1 MMRRMALLSVLL
13 VSGTALAAPSE
24 RPPIT
29 AVSHLAVY
37 SSDMKASEAFYA
49 GELGATR
56 MPDPENPAG
65 VRYHFSPTQFVEV
78 LRLPPG
84 APSINRLAH
93 VAFLTTDAEA
103 LRRYLAGKKVAVPTK
118 VTVGADGSRWFDVR
132 DPEGTPVQFVQPS
145 ATLPAVA
152 ANPLSSRVIHVGF
165 IIHDRAREDVF
176 WRDALGFRPYWAGGT
191 HPGTPK
197 WISLKVPDGSD
208 WMEYM
213 VVGTPDG
220 TGIPPNM
227 AAAEL
232 GVLNHFALGVADMRQ
247 TYTTMWNEQRLD
259 GQKSDVVPK
268 IGADAKWQLNLI
280 DPDGTRAEYMEFAPI
295 GTPCCSAFQAEH
307 PQP

>member
-1 MMRRMALLSVLL
+1 MRVGGLMVLAL
-13 VSGTALAAPSE
+13 GAACGVAAQPE
-24 RPPIT
+24 RPPIS

-37 SSDMKASEAFYA
+37 SADMKASEAFYK

-56 MPDPENPAG
+56 MPDPERADG
-65 VRYHFSPTQFVEV
+65 VRYYFSPTQFVEV
-78 LRLPPG
+78 LPLPSG

-93 VAFLTTDAEA
+93 AAFVTRDAEA
-103 LRRYLAGKKVAVPTK
+103 LRLYLKARKIAVPTK

-132 DPEGTPVQFVQPS
+132 DPEGTLVQFVQPP
-145 ATLPAVA
+145 ATPPAVA

-165 IIHDRAREDVF
+165 IIHDRAREDAF
-176 WRDALGFRPYWAGGT
+176 WREILGFRPYWAGGT

-197 WISLKVPDGSD
+197 WISLKVPDGTD

-220 TGIPPNM
+220 TGIPPGM
-227 AAAEL
+227 GAAEL

-247 TYTTMWNEQRLD
+247 TYTAMWNEQRLD
-259 GQKSDVVPK
+259 GQKADVVPK
-268 IGADAKWQLNLI
+268 IGADAKWQLNLL

-295 GTPCCSAFQAEH
+295 GTPCCSAFRAEH